1 MISLAVNAQF
11 KRIDISS
18 IKNKFLDIS
27 YATVSKAQQLDIY
40 LPDEGDGP
48 FPVILSIHRG
58 AFLGGDKRD
67 GEETPMLEGLKR
79 GYAVVSINYR
89 LSQEAKWP
97 AQIYDCKAVVRWIRV
112 NARKYKLD
120 PDELAAWGG
129 SAGGQLSALL
139 GTSGSVKSLE
149 DSTLG
154 NLDQSSQVQAVV
166 DWFGP
171 TDFLKMDEQLK
182 ESGVANPFRTSTPNS
197 PASLLLGKNLED
209 VPELAKEADPDTYIS
224 ADAPPF
230 FIQHWLEDNMV
241 PYQGSV
247 LLARKLGNV
256 LGYEKVFLELFPANG
271 HGGPA
276 FGTKENLNRV
286 FTFLDKYL
294 KQQNEH

>member
-1 MISLAVNAQF
+1 FRKA
-11 KRIDISS
+11 DISA
-18 IKNKFLDIS
+18 IKNKFLDIP

-48 FPVILSIHRG
+48 FPVILSIHGG

-67 GEETPMLEGLKR
+67 GEEIPMLEGLKR
-79 GYAVVSINYR
+79 GYAVISINYR

-97 AQIYDCKAVVRWIRV
+97 AQIYDCKAAVRWIRA
-112 NARKYKLD
+112 NAKKYKLD
-120 PDELAAWGG
+120 PDKIAAWGG

-139 GTSGSVKSLE
+139 GTSGNVKSLE

-154 NLDQSSQVQAVV
+154 NANQSSRVQAVI

-171 TDFLKMDEQLK
+171 TNFLTMDEQLK

-209 VPELAKEADPDTYIS
+209 VPELAKEADPDTYVS

-230 FIQHWLEDNMV
+230 FIQHGLEDNLV
-241 PYQGSV
+241 PYQGSI
-247 LLARKLGNV
+247 LLARKLGKV
-256 LGYEKVFLELFPANG
+256 LGYEKVFLELFPATG
-271 HGGPA
+271 HEGPA
-276 FGTKENLNRV
+276 FFTEDNVNRV
-286 FTFLDKYL
+286 FAFLDKYL
-294 KQQNEH
+294 KQQNGR